1 MEVSKGSMKWGITC
15 CSVYLLVW
23 AFASS
28 DCAATNMKS
37 AKTDWRF
44 MRFPFPVQQNE
55 LVRDMAL
62 VTQTLSCVRTR
73 NTDEDYVLSHTRVL
87 LWLPLLQLL
96 LATLWSLVSQLR
108 EWLALN
114 RAKQWFS
121 MR

>member
-1 MEVSKGSMKWGITC
+1 
-15 CSVYLLVW
+15 
-23 AFASS
+23 
-28 DCAATNMKS
+28 
-37 AKTDWRF
+37 